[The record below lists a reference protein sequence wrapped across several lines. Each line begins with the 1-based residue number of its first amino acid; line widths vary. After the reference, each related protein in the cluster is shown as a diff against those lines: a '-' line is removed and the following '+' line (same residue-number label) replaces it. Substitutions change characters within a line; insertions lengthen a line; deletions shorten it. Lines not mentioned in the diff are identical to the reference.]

1 MSEDVKS
8 ILKKFDGDWNKARQE
23 SRGQAK
29 VLINYYIGE
38 DDGWC
43 SGEIGG

>member
-1 MSEDVKS
+1 MFKMENKS
-8 ILKKFDGDWNKARQE
+8 ILKKFYGYWNKARQE

-38 DDGWC
+38 K
-43 SGEIGG
+43 E

>member
-1 MSEDVKS
+1 MSDEVKN
-8 ILKKFDGDWNKARQE
+8 ILKRFDGDWNKARQE

-38 DDGWC
+38 K
-43 SGEIGG
+43 E